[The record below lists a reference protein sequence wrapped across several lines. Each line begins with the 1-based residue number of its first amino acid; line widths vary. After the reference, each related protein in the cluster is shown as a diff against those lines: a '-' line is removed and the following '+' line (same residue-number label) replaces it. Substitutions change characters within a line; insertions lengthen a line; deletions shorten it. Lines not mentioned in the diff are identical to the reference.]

1 MTRHFAYLLLPVLLI
16 GALITACAVD
26 PEKSPGFQNLAKKV
40 KDLDEK
46 TKKDIESLSI
56 SLMDVRDE
64 VKNLPAKVKPDA
76 KTATDL
82 GAAVERINT
91 LEQEVKKL
99 TEALNKREA
108 AVASS
113 VRAASGAPASDKTV
127 SPGAA
132 RSSAKPAKPAA
143 APAPAK
149 GSYYQVKEGDTLQ
162 SIAKTHKVTAAEIC
176 RANRLPMT
184 AVPRP
189 GSSLFIPSK

>member
-16 GALITACAVD
+16 GALITACTVD

-46 TKKDIESLSI
+46 TKKDIDSLSI
-56 SLMDVRDE
+56 GFQDVRDE
-64 VKNLPAKVKPDA
+64 VKNLSAKVNKPDA
-76 KTATDL
+76 KTATDP
-82 GAAVERINT
+82 AVVERINS

-99 TEALNKREA
+99 TEALNKRETA
-108 AVASS
+108 AVSS
-113 VRAASGAPASDKTV
+113 VRAGSGASAADKTV
-127 SPGAA
+127 SAGAT
-132 RSSAKPAKPAA
+132 RSSAKPA
-143 APAPAK
+143 PAK
-149 GSYYQVKEGDTLQ
+149 GSWYQVKEGDTLQ
-162 SIAKTHKVTAAEIC
+162 SIAKTHNVTAAEIC

>member
-26 PEKSPGFQNLAKKV
+26 PERSPGFQNLAKKV

-46 TKKDIESLSI
+46 TKKDIVSLSN
-56 SLMDVRDE
+56 SLLDVRDE
-64 VKNLPAKVKPDA
+64 VSNLPAKVRPDA

-82 GAAVERINT
+82 AAAVERINT
-91 LEQEVKKL
+91 LEQEIKKL
-99 TEALNKREA
+99 TEALNKREMA
-108 AVASS
+108 AVSS
-113 VRAASGAPASDKTV
+113 VRAASGASAADKTA
-127 SPGAA
+127 SPGAT
-132 RSSAKPAKPAA
+132 RSSAK
-143 APAPAK
+143 PAPAK

-162 SIAKTHKVTAAEIC
+162 SIAKTHNVTAAEIC

>member
-26 PEKSPGFQNLAKKV
+26 PERSPGFQNLAKKV
-40 KDLDEK
+40 KDFEEK
-46 TKKDIESLSI
+46 TKRDIDSLSI
-56 SLMDVRDE
+56 GLQDVGLE
-64 VKNLPAKVKPDA
+64 VKNLPAKAKPDA
-76 KTATDL
+76 KTAADL
-82 GAAVERINT
+82 AAAVERINT

-99 TEALNKREA
+99 TEALNKREM

-113 VRAASGAPASDKTV
+113 VKAASGASAADKTG
-127 SPGAA
+127 SPGAT
-132 RSSAKPAKPAA
+132 RSSAR
-143 APAPAK
+143 PAPAK

-162 SIAKTHKVTAAEIC
+162 SIAKTHNVTAAEIC

-189 GSSLFIPSK
+189 GSPLFIPSK